1 MKRKKEE
8 KRSYLVK
15 HKTRRRN
22 LHRQEQRKQFQAVV
36 SLIRE
41 RERERERLRKGNE
54 EEDILVRKRLKTL
67 RPYVLLPFIN
77 PQGHFGFQF
86 V

>member
-1 MKRKKEE
+1 
-8 KRSYLVK
+8 
-15 HKTRRRN
+15 
-22 LHRQEQRKQFQAVV
+22 V

-54 EEDILVRKRLKTL
+54 EKDILVRKRLKTL

>member
-22 LHRQEQRKQFQAVV
+22 LHRLEQRKQFQAVV
-36 SLIRE
+36 SLL

-54 EEDILVRKRLKTL
+54 DEDILVRKRLKTL
-67 RPYVLLPFIN
+67 RPCVLLSFYKS
-77 PQGHFGFQF
+77 
-86 V
+86 